1 MHDALN
7 MKILALEFSTSQR
20 AVAVSDGASPI
31 ALVVPDNLKTSPLI
45 IIDEVLE
52 KSHTNRA
59 EISVIALGIG
69 PGSYT
74 GIRSAIAVAQGWQLA
89 KSVNLSPISS
99 AEVLAATARTQGK
112 RGETHL
118 IIDAQRHE
126 HYHTTWNLTETE
138 QTETKPLS
146 IIGVVEAFELE
157 SFGPDQPGMDYCKP
171 LHPCAT
177 QLAKLADN
185 QKFNVP
191 GFAIEPI
198 YLRQTEFAKAPPP
211 RIL

>member
-1 MHDALN
+1 

-20 AVAVSDGASPI
+20 AVAVSDGEKFI
-31 ALVVPDNLKTSPLI
+31 ARVVTDDQKTAPLLL
-45 IIDEVLE
+45 IDEVLR
-52 KSHTNRA
+52 KGRIDRT
-59 EISVIALGIG
+59 EISVIAIGIG
-69 PGSYT
+69 PGSYA

-89 KSVNLSPISS
+89 KSVKLRPISS
-99 AEVLAATARTQGK
+99 AEVLAATARAEGQ

-157 SFGPDQPGMDYCKP
+157 SFGPDQPGMDYCKS
-171 LHPCAT
+171 LHPCAA

-185 QKFNVP
+185 QKIDVP

-198 YLRQTEFAKAPPP
+198 YLRQTEFVKAPPT
-211 RIL
+211 RKL

>member
-1 MHDALN
+1 

-20 AVAVSDGASPI
+20 AVAVSDGEKFI
-31 ALVVPDNLKTSPLI
+31 AREVTDDQKTGPLLL
-45 IIDEVLE
+45 IDEVLR
-52 KSHTNRA
+52 KGRIDRT
-59 EISVIALGIG
+59 EISVIAIGIG
-69 PGSYT
+69 PGSYA
-74 GIRSAIAVAQGWQLA
+74 GIRSAIAVAQGWQIA
-89 KSVNLSPISS
+89 KSVKLRPISS
-99 AEVLAATARTQGK
+99 AEVLAATARAEGH

-157 SFGPDQPGMDYCKP
+157 SFGPDQPNMDYCKP
-171 LHPCAT
+171 LHPCAA

-185 QKFNVP
+185 QNSDVP

-198 YLRQTEFAKAPPP
+198 YLRQTEFVKAPPT
-211 RIL
+211 RKL

>member
-1 MHDALN
+1 

-20 AVAVSDGASPI
+20 AVAVCDGAKPI
-31 ALVVPDNLKTSPLI
+31 AQVVTDDLKTGPLLL
-45 IIDEVLE
+45 IDEVLG
-52 KSHTNRA
+52 NGRIDRA
-59 EISVIALGIG
+59 EISVIAIGIG

-74 GIRSAIAVAQGWQLA
+74 GIRSAIALAQGWQLA

-99 AEVLAATARTQGK
+99 AEILAATARTQGQ

-157 SFGPDQPGMDYCKP
+157 SFGPDQPGMRYCKP
-171 LHPCAT
+171 LHPCAV
-177 QLAKLADN
+177 QLAKLAANRNFD
-185 QKFNVP
+185 VP

-198 YLRQTEFAKAPPP
+198 YLRQTEFVKAAPT
-211 RIL
+211 RKL

>member
-1 MHDALN
+1 

-20 AVAVSDGASPI
+20 AVAISNGEKFI
-31 ALVVPDNLKTSPLI
+31 ARVVTDDQKTGPLLLV
-45 IIDEVLE
+45 DEVLR
-52 KSHTNRA
+52 KGRIDRT
-59 EISVIALGIG
+59 EISVIAIGIG
-69 PGSYT
+69 PGSYA

-89 KSVNLSPISS
+89 KSVKLRPISS
-99 AEVLAATARTQGK
+99 AEVLAATARAEGH

-146 IIGVVEAFELE
+146 IIGVVEAFKLE
-157 SFGPDQPGMDYCKP
+157 SFGPDQPSMNYCKP

-185 QKFNVP
+185 QKSDVP

-198 YLRQTEFAKAPPP
+198 YLRQTEFVKAPPT
-211 RIL
+211 RKL

>member
-1 MHDALN
+1 
-7 MKILALEFSTSQR
+7 MKILALEFSSSQH
-20 AVAVSDGASPI
+20 AVAVSDNANPI
-31 ALVVPDNLKTSPLI
+31 AQVVTDEQKTGPLLL
-45 IIDEVLE
+45 IDEVLR
-52 KSHTNRA
+52 KGCIDRT
-59 EISVIALGIG
+59 EINVIAIGIG

-74 GIRSAIAVAQGWQLA
+74 GIRSAIAVSQGWQLA
-89 KSVNLSPISS
+89 KSVQLRPVSS
-99 AEVLAATARTQGK
+99 AEVLAVTARAEGQ

-171 LHPCAT
+171 LHPCAA
-177 QLAKLADN
+177 QLAKLAAN
-185 QKFNVP
+185 QNFDVP

-198 YLRQTEFAKAPPP
+198 YLRKTEFVKAPPP
-211 RIL
+211 RKL

>member
-1 MHDALN
+1 
-7 MKILALEFSTSQR
+7 MKILALEFSSSQR
-20 AVAVSDGASPI
+20 AVAVSDDVNPI
-31 ALVVPDNLKTSPLI
+31 ARMVTDDLKTSPLLL
-45 IIDEVLE
+45 IDEVLE
-52 KSHTNRA
+52 KSNTDRA
-59 EISVIALGIG
+59 DISVIALGIG

-74 GIRSAIAVAQGWQLA
+74 GIRSAIAVAQGWELA

-99 AEVLAATARTQGK
+99 AEVLAATARTQGQ

-171 LHPCAT
+171 LHPCAA
-177 QLAKLADN
+177 QLAKLAAN
-185 QKFNVP
+185 RNSYVP
-191 GFAIEPI
+191 GFAIKPI
-198 YLRQTEFAKAPPP
+198 YLRQTEFTKAPPP

>member
-1 MHDALN
+1 

-20 AVAVSDGASPI
+20 AVAVSDGAKSI
-31 ALVVPDNLKTSPLI
+31 ARAVTDDQKTSPLLL
-45 IIDEVLE
+45 IDEVLR
-52 KSHTNRA
+52 KGRIDRT
-59 EISVIALGIG
+59 EINVIALGIG

-89 KSVNLSPISS
+89 KSVKLRPVSS
-99 AEVLAATARTQGK
+99 AEVLAATARGEGH

-118 IIDAQRHE
+118 IMDAQRHE

-146 IIGVVEAFELE
+146 IIGVAEAFELE
-157 SFGPDQPGMDYCKP
+157 SFGPDQPGMRYCKP
-171 LHPCAT
+171 LHPCAV
-177 QLAKLADN
+177 QLANLAAAQN
-185 QKFNVP
+185 SYVP

-198 YLRQTEFAKAPPP
+198 YLRQTEFVKAPPP
-211 RIL
+211 RKL